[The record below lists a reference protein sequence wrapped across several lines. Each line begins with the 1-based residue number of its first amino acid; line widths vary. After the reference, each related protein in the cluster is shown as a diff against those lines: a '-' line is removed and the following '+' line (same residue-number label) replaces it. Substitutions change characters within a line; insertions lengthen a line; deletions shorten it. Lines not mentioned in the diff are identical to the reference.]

1 MYLLN
6 FNKII
11 FHILQKRR
19 ESQVNLENLNQTENA
34 DFIDEYLTKVDNCRN
49 RKSSFFGDKG
59 VVNLQRSLTDL
70 FGAGSETTTTEI
82 LFCFL
87 YMIKYPEIQVCGSCY
102 PKEKENKNVLF

>member
-1 MYLLN
+1 MDSFEKN
-6 FNKII
+6 N
-11 FHILQKRR
+11 
-19 ESQVNLENLNQTENA
+19 
-34 DFIDEYLTKVDNCRN
+34 DFIDEYLSKVDNCRN

-87 YMIKYPEIQVCGSCY
+87 YMIKFPNIQVSH
-102 PKEKENKNVLF
+102 